1 MVEENE
7 YIEKG
12 EVSEEKTRTKKATK
26 KSTTKRSKKKKKS
39 KTIKIPFIEKMNEK
53 LIDKKVRTS
62 IGVALMLLSVY
73 MLLANFSYLLT
84 WTTDQ
89 DRVMGKGLFEFLF
102 DGNEEPVENWLGK
115 FGAWMSHLMIVQ
127 MVWNC
132 IFLYLSD
139 LVRIR
144 IQPVIQPCYSSNS

>member
-12 EVSEEKTRTKKATK
+12 EDSEEKATTNKATK
-26 KSTTKRSKKKKKS
+26 KSSSKKSKPKKKS
-39 KTIKIPFIEKMNEK
+39 KTIKIPFIEKMKEK
-53 LIDKKVRTS
+53 LADKKVRTT
-62 IGVALMLLSVY
+62 IGVALVLLSVY

-84 WTTDQ
+84 WTADQ

-115 FGAWMSHLMIVQ
+115 FGAWMSHLMMYRWFGVASFSICLILFV
-127 MVWNC
+127 
-132 IFLYLSD
+132 
-139 LVRIR
+139 
-144 IQPVIQPCYSSNS
+144 